1 MKYTL
6 LDNLNKGDICLFI
19 YKNTKLEKSYKCFIS
34 EQIYY
39 KLIDYSSFLNE
50 PIDYTEQVGSLIGTK
65 IKIFI
70 DRSLEDNMI
79 NIVEENEDTIIC
91 LDDNSREKMVSVE
104 KACEV
109 FRRKIIKI
117 SPECRE
123 FPTALD
129 DVMNDFKK
137 ELLKK

>member
-6 LDNLNKGDICLFI
+6 LDNMTKEDICLFI
-19 YKNTKLEKSYKCFIS
+19 IKNTKLEDSYKCFVS

-39 KLIDYSSFLNE
+39 KLIDYNSNLIE
-50 PIDYTEQVGSLIGTK
+50 PINYIEQVGSLIGTK

-70 DRSLEDNMI
+70 DHSLEDNMI

-91 LDDNSREKMVSVE
+91 LDDNSQEKMVSVD

-117 SPECRE
+117 NPAYRE

-129 DVMNDFKK
+129 DIMNDFKK
-137 ELLKK
+137 ELLKE